1 MQETMN
7 NVSFDGMGIAPEIL
21 EMLDN
26 LKFEHPT
33 PIQHKAIPVAVD
45 GADVIG
51 VAQTGTGK
59 TLAFTIPVVQRLS
72 QKKGQCLVVVPT
84 RELAYQVNETFKK
97 ITKLVHM
104 NTSVVIGGVS
114 ISPQIKALRQ
124 NPEIIVGTPGRLLDH
139 MKRKTLKLDK
149 VQALILDEADR
160 MLDMG
165 FKPDIERI
173 IRSLPKKRQTMLFS
187 ATIPREI
194 VEMGTTHM
202 KLPVHIEVAPSGT
215 TAENIDQEIFIVQK
229 RSKFKLLA
237 KLLEQHRGS
246 VLLFTRT
253 KRAASR
259 IKQRLKKIHQ
269 KAAEMH
275 SDRTLR
281 QRREALKGFKNGK
294 YRILVATDIAARG
307 IDVIGIETVIN
318 YDLPDDTQNYVHRV
332 GRTGRAGHTGR
343 AISFAT
349 PDQGNNVKNI
359 ENLIKTVL
367 PVSEHP
373 ELPKEK
379 FVEGRSSRK
388 KGGYGRSHKKR
399 RKR

>member
-1 MQETMN
+1 MKN
-7 NVSFDGMGIAPEIL
+7 FSFDGMGIAPEIL
-21 EMLDN
+21 EVLDN
-26 LKFEHPT
+26 LEIEHPT
-33 PIQHKAIPVAVD
+33 PIQHRTIPIAVE
-45 GADVIG
+45 GTDVIG

-59 TLAFTIPVVQRLS
+59 TLAFAIPVVQRLS
-72 QKKGQCLVVVPT
+72 QTRGQCLVVVPT
-84 RELAYQVNETFKK
+84 RELAYQVDETFKE
-97 ITKLVHM
+97 IVKLVGM
-104 NTSVVIGGVS
+104 NTAVIIGGVS
-114 ISPQIKALRQ
+114 IGPQMQALQR
-124 NPEIIVGTPGRLLDH
+124 NPQIIVGTPGRLLDH

-149 VQALILDEADR
+149 VKALILDEADR

-187 ATIPREI
+187 ATIPSEI

-215 TAENIDQEIFIVQK
+215 AAANIEQEIFIVQK
-229 RSKFKLLA
+229 REKLKLLS
-237 KLLEQHRGS
+237 KLLERHRGS

-259 IKQRLKKIHQ
+259 TKDRLRKMRH
-269 KAAEMH
+269 KAVDMH

-307 IDVIGIETVIN
+307 IDVVGIETVIN
-318 YDLPDDTQNYVHRV
+318 YDLPDETQNYVHRI
-332 GRTGRAGHTGR
+332 GRTGRAGHMGR

-349 PDQGNNVKNI
+349 PDQGDNIKNI
-359 ENLIKTVL
+359 ERLIKTDL
-367 PVSEHP
+367 LVSEHP
-373 ELPKEK
+373 ELPKESFIRGK
-379 FVEGRSSRK
+379 AAPKKKRSGRSFKNR
-388 KGGYGRSHKKR
+388 R
-399 RKR
+399 RK